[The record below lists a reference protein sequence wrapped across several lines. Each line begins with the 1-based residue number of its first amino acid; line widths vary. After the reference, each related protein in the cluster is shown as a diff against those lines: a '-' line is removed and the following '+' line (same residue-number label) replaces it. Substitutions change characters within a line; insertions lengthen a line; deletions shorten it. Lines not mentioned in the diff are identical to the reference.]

1 MSDLHVIL
9 AGNRM
14 RENFSSAGFTLPKNF
29 TDLGGGLSVI
39 EACVLQVSSQSSH
52 IVCVLPKEDMLHASF
67 SRTKDKL
74 RDLGLNVGFIPIP
87 ETSSAVQSA
96 LWAADWMDR
105 NPVKIV
111 PGDVLIGNYNSY
123 SAAWTAPNYL
133 VTTRGF
139 EERWGFV
146 EVQGG
151 ELVSFKAKSA
161 ISDTI
166 ATGFYRFS
174 NGEEFLSAAF
184 DCLMAWRERG
194 PLQIGHIAELVSFEE
209 AFSVYEIPDHDFKPL
224 ASAGDVRRFR
234 TSSSAKT

>member
-14 RENFSSAGFTLPKNF
+14 RENFSSAGFELPKNF

-39 EACVLQVSSQSSH
+39 EACVLQVSSQSSQ
-52 IVCVLPKEDMLHASF
+52 IVCVLPKEDLLHASF
-67 SRTKDKL
+67 SGTKDKFK
-74 RDLGLNVGFIPIP
+74 DLGLEVDFIPIP

-96 LWAADWMDR
+96 LWAADWMDG
-105 NPVKIV
+105 NPVTIV
-111 PGDVLIGNYNSY
+111 PGDVLIENY
-123 SAAWTAPNYL
+123 SAHVDHWAAPNYL
-133 VTTRGF
+133 VATRGF

-146 EVQGG
+146 EVKGS
-151 ELVSFKAKSA
+151 ELVSFKSKSA

-184 DCLMAWRERG
+184 DCLMAWQEKV
-194 PLQIGHIAELVSFEE
+194 PLQIGHIAELVSFEKT
-209 AFSVYEIPDHDFKPL
+209 FSVFEIPDYDFKPV

-234 TSSSAKT
+234 TSSSAKP

>member
-1 MSDLHVIL
+1 MNDLHVIL

-14 RENFSSAGFTLPKNF
+14 RENFKSAGFNLPKNF

-39 EACVLQVSSQSSH
+39 EACILQVSGQASR
-52 IVCVLPKEDMLHASF
+52 IVCVLPQEDLLHGNF
-67 SRTKDKL
+67 PKTKDKL
-74 RDLGLNVGFIPIP
+74 REIGIQVDFMPIP

-96 LWAADWMDR
+96 LWAADWMDSS
-105 NPVKIV
+105 PVRIV
-111 PGDVLIGNYNSY
+111 PGDVLIENY
-123 SAAWTAPNYL
+123 SAFASEWSAPNYL
-133 VTTRGF
+133 VSTKGF

-146 EVQGG
+146 EIEGN

-184 DCLMAWRERG
+184 DCLMAWAEKS
-194 PLQIGHIAELVSFEE
+194 PLQIGHIAELVSSEKG
-209 AFSVYEIPDHDFKPL
+209 FSVYEIPEHNFKPL

-234 TSSSAKT
+234 ASSSAEI